1 MRQVAQ
7 SENLRLI
14 DLAHTMPRDTKYYYD
29 PIHYTDAGSKKVAQ
43 LVAIGL
49 LPYLGQKFTSFSKG
63 ICQDVTANPG

>member
-1 MRQVAQ
+1 
-7 SENLRLI
+7 
-14 DLAHTMPRDTKYYYD
+14 MPRDTKYYYD